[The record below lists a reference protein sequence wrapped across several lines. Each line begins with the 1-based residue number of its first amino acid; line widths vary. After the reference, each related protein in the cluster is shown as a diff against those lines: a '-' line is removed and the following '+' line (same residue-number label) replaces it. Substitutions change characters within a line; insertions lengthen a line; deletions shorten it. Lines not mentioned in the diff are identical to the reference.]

1 MPTFEVVSPEQWEAA
16 RSELRAQEAEAAK
29 ARDAVNAAR
38 RQLPAVMVDKDY
50 QFEGPDGPASL
61 PDLFDGR
68 RQLIV
73 YHFMFRPTWDQGCPM
88 CSHMIDN
95 VGHLAHF
102 NALGTTFV
110 AVSMAPQQKI
120 QPFRARMGWQLP
132 WYTSVSYDF
141 YEDFHATEERGAL
154 TVFLRDGDAVY
165 HTYSAYDGEVDLT
178 MLTESYLD
186 LTPLGLPPA
195 GPWPKHHDRYGS

>member
-1 MPTFEVVSPEQWEAA
+1 MPTFEVVSPEQWEVA
-16 RSELRAQEAEAAK
+16 RGELRAQEADAAK
-29 ARDAVNAAR
+29 AREAVNAAR
-38 RQLPAVMVDKDY
+38 RELPAVMVDKDY

-61 PDLFDGR
+61 LDLFDGR

-73 YHFMFRPTWDQGCPM
+73 YHFMFRSTWDQGCPM

-110 AVSMAPQQKI
+110 AVSMAPQEKI

-195 GPWPKHHDRYGS
+195 GLWPKHHDRYGS

>member
-1 MPTFEVVSPEQWEAA
+1 
-16 RSELRAQEAEAAK
+16 LRAQEAEVAK

-50 QFEGPDGPASL
+50 QFEGPDGAASL
-61 PDLFDGR
+61 LDLFNGR

-73 YHFMFRPTWDQGCPM
+73 YHFMFRSTWDQGCPM
-88 CSHMIDN
+88 CSHIIDN

-110 AVSMAPQQKI
+110 AVSMAPQEKI

-132 WYTSVSYDF
+132 WYTAVSYDF

-195 GPWPKHHDRYGS
+195 GLWPKHHDRYGS